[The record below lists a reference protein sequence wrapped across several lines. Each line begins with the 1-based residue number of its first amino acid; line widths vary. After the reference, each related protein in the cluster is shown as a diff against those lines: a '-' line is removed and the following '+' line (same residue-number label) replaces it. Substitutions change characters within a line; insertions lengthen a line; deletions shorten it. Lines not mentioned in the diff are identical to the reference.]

1 MNFDIQPVQRDQF
14 GDWLRLREAVY
25 SGIDG
30 EFHDQEMEL
39 FLGDDTKECF
49 LAITDAGDTCG
60 MVEVSL
66 RNIVD
71 GCLTSPVGYIEGVY
85 VDPKFRGIG
94 IARQLLE
101 KAEDWC
107 RSQGCREMGTDAE
120 LHNTDA
126 QCFHQKMGFKET
138 FRIVGYRKDL

>member
-25 SGIDG
+25 TGIDD

-71 GCLTSPVGYIEGVY
+71 GCFATRLGSVAIPAVALRVSI
-85 VDPKFRGIG
+85 
-94 IARQLLE
+94 
-101 KAEDWC
+101 
-107 RSQGCREMGTDAE
+107 RSRLFSTTHSQS
-120 LHNTDA
+120 
-126 QCFHQKMGFKET
+126 
-138 FRIVGYRKDL
+138 